1 VHKLEPVRCTILG
14 FAWKGKPSLLAG
26 ETTIAYL
33 IDVINLQQTVRH
45 VTISESAKS
54 LKIQV
59 TKMCV
64 PSPSHAIPLRCQTH
78 GLIDIEVLA
87 CKASS

>member
-64 PSPSHAIPLRCQTH
+64 PSPLRCQTH